1 MQRVITFGLLSVL
14 AVAQGVTVA
23 QSVSDSALGA
33 WTLNRAK
40 STFSGPV
47 PYGRVMKFEV
57 AGDAIKETTY
67 TFSTD
72 KPSVVVEFT
81 ARFDGNDYPIPD
93 SILNTVS
100 LKRVDEGHGRADGQ
114 DSGAGRGDG
123 NPNGLGQ
130 RQGVD
135 GYHQRQKGRRG
146 GLERSGLRE
155 TTTLHALLAGSSAT
169 IVSAVRLDLRGPDR
183 KPSDDLDRR
192 SRAVESIEMKARR
205 AFAQELVTLPRRVV
219 DTPLGDGVIVVTV
232 LAQR

>member
-14 AVAQGVTVA
+14 TVAPGVTVA
-23 QSVSDSALGA
+23 QSVNDSAVGA

-81 ARFDGNDYPIPD
+81 ARFDGNDYPISN

-100 LKRVDEGHGRADGQ
+100 LKRVDDDTVERTGKIQGQVVETETRTVSDKGKVLTVTTKGTRDGAEYSSVQ
-114 DSGAGRGDG
+114 VYE
-123 NPNGLGQ
+123 
-130 RQGVD
+130 RQ
-135 GYHQRQKGRRG
+135 
-146 GLERSGLRE
+146 
-155 TTTLHALLAGSSAT
+155 
-169 IVSAVRLDLRGPDR
+169 
-183 KPSDDLDRR
+183 
-192 SRAVESIEMKARR
+192 
-205 AFAQELVTLPRRVV
+205 
-219 DTPLGDGVIVVTV
+219 PLYT
-232 LAQR
+232 RF